1 MTAAWVVAV
10 NPTAGGGRGARWGL
24 RTVTALR
31 DRGHEVQVVV
41 GTTAAD
47 AERRVERVVAGGARA
62 LVVVGGDGMVHLGV
76 NVAASTGVP
85 LGVVPAG
92 SGNDF
97 ARALGLG
104 GLDPASAVAVMVRAD
119 AAGGVDIDLGRVNGG
134 PDGQRY
140 FGCVLSTGFD
150 AAVNA
155 RANQMHG
162 PGGRARYPVAMLAEL
177 GAFRP
182 IPLTVTV
189 DGVRHQHDA
198 MLVAIGNAP
207 SYGGGMRICPA
218 ASLSDGL
225 FTVTVVDEMS
235 VPELLRLFPR
245 VYRGTHVQH
254 SKANVY
260 VGRGVDV
267 HFRDGTGP
275 DGSSDMPVFADG
287 EQIGSGSVSAS
298 VIPHALRVLVPGLP

>member
-1 MTAAWVVAV
+1 
-10 NPTAGGGRGARWGL
+10 
-24 RTVTALR
+24 
-31 DRGHEVQVVV
+31 V
-41 GTTAAD
+41 GTSAAD
-47 AERRVERVVAGGARA
+47 AEQRTAHAVAAGARA
-62 LVVVGGDGMVHLGV
+62 LVAVGGDGMAHIGV
-76 NVAASTGVP
+76 NVAASAQVP
-85 LGVVPAG
+85 LGIVPAG
-92 SGNDF
+92 SGNDL

-119 AAGGVDIDLGRVNGG
+119 AAGGVDIDLGRVDLGRIDGG
-134 PDGQRY
+134 HDGQRY

-155 RANQMHG
+155 RANRMHG

-182 IPLTVTV
+182 LPLSVTV
-189 DGVRHQHDA
+189 DGERHDHHA

-218 ASLSDGL
+218 ASLTDGL
-225 FTVTVVDEMS
+225 FTITVVDEMS

-254 SKANVY
+254 PKANVY
-260 VGRGVDV
+260 VGRRV
-267 HFRDGTGP
+267 HVASPDSTRPDSTSPDSTSPDSTSPDSTSPDGTGP

-287 EQIGSGSVSAS
+287 EQITSGSVSAS
-298 VIPHALRVLVPGLP
+298 VVPHALRVLVPGLP

>member
-1 MTAAWVVAV
+1 MSGTPWVVAV
-10 NPTAGGGRGARWGL
+10 NPTAGGGRGARWGR

-31 DRGHEVQVVV
+31 DRGHDAQVVI

-47 AERRVERVVAGGARA
+47 AEQRAARAVSAGARA

-76 NVAASTGVP
+76 NVAAAAELP
-85 LGVVPAG
+85 LGIVPAG

-104 GLDPASAVAVMVRAD
+104 GLDPASAVSVMVRAEEG
-119 AAGGVDIDLGRVNGG
+119 GGVFVDLGLVDER
-134 PDGQRY
+134 RY

-155 RANQMHG
+155 RANRMPG
-162 PGGRARYPVAMLAEL
+162 PGGRVRYPFAMLAEL
-177 GAFRP
+177 RAFRP
-182 IPLTVTV
+182 VPLTVTV
-189 DGVRHQHDA
+189 DGKRHEHHA

-218 ASLSDGL
+218 ALLTDGL
-225 FTVTVVDEMS
+225 FTVTVVDQMS

-245 VYRGTHVQH
+245 VYRGTHVEH
-254 SKANVY
+254 PKAKVY
-260 VGRGVDV
+260 AGHRVDV
-267 HFRDGTGP
+267 DFP
-275 DGSSDMPVFADG
+275 SGSGDTPVFADG
-287 EQIGSGSVSAS
+287 EQIGSGAVSAS
-298 VIPHALRVLVPGLP
+298 VVPHALQVLVPGLP